1 MCALAAAS
9 CTGPLPVW
17 LPPLAPT
24 AWCAWRQ
31 GVLLLCVVTCP
42 CHWAGLLLVGQRSQH
57 LQALSQAGD
66 YQLVQWCPQLWCL
79 AGLLLSDHHPA
90 PGGPR
95 APEPHPCAQQ
105 VICCACLV
113 GRHPGPH
120 SPVSLMPSLLVRSCR
135 CTQLWNLVGVPCV
148 LHALVASLGQGAALS
163 LSWLC
168 TAAQHLAGLP
178 GGRLCYCYHYYYNTV
193 CPMEERPEGP
203 APGAACWVVLCSVL
217 RVWG

>member
-1 MCALAAAS
+1 MLCLV
-9 CTGPLPVW
+9 TRRWPL
-17 LPPLAPT
+17 
-24 AWCAWRQ
+24 
-31 GVLLLCVVTCP
+31 
-42 CHWAGLLLVGQRSQH
+42 AGLLVVGQRSQH

-90 PGGPR
+90 PSGPR
-95 APEPHPCAQQ
+95 ALEPHPCAQQ

-135 CTQLWNLVGVPCV
+135 CTQLWNDRGRACV

-168 TAAQHLAGLP
+168 TAAQHLAVLP
-178 GGRLCYCYHYYYNTV
+178 ERRHSYCYHHYYNTV
-193 CPMEERPEGP
+193 CPMGARPEGP
-203 APGAACWVVLCSVL
+203 APRAACWVVLCLVL
-217 RVWG
+217 PVWG